1 MGGNC
6 RKVVGFLQFLL
17 ISFFFG
23 STLFCD
29 AADSISNG
37 RELRDSTNET
47 LISPNEFFE
56 LGFFSP
62 QNKSSLRYVG
72 IWYYKIEE
80 QAVIWVANRKEPLRN
95 RDGVLK
101 IGDDGNL
108 VVLDGNNVVWTSNI
122 TVNTSDPSNLTLHNN
137 GELVL
142 SRGDAVLW
150 KSFDHPTDT
159 FLPNML
165 VEVSSEI
172 GEKRL
177 FMSWKSET
185 DPAVGNYCLGVDP
198 RGAVQI
204 IIWNGTGNNRL
215 WRSGHWDKQIFS
227 GVPTMRSASSYGFT
241 VNEESRGRGLV
252 SLKFRPSNDSDRMKF
267 QIRWDGKEAQQRWN
281 EGSRKW
287 ETMRLLPS
295 NDCDFYNFCGDF
307 GVCSES
313 SRPKCTCP
321 RGFEPKDNDRWSRG
335 IWSDGCRRKTP
346 LLEQRKNSSDFNG
359 TAGDG
364 EEDGFFDVEF
374 VKLPDFISQ
383 VFVDSCKDR
392 CSNNSSCIAYSDAP
406 GIGCVTWDGP
416 LVDIQKFDG
425 AGHTLHIRLAHSDL
439 VSVDSGSRLSV
450 GVIVSICLGGA
461 AAIAVL
467 ALLLWKFRGKS
478 KGSPDASANQT
489 QSKTEVPMFDLSKS
503 REFSADLSGPYELGI
518 EGEQLSGP
526 DLPMFNFNCVAT
538 ATDNFSEENKLGQG
552 GFGPVYK
559 GKLPSGQEIAVKRLS
574 VRSGQGLEEFKNE
587 IILIGKLQHRN
598 LVRLLGY
605 CIQGEDKMLL
615 YEYMPNKSLDWFL
628 FDPIKQALLDWRVRL
643 SIIEGIA
650 RGLLYLHRDSR
661 LLIIHRDLKASNIL
675 LDEDMN
681 PKISD
686 FGMARIFGGN
696 QNEATNTIRVV
707 GTYGYMAPEYA
718 MEGLFSVKSDVYSFG
733 VLLLEII
740 CGRRNTSFRTT
751 EYLTLIGYAW
761 NLWNEGRA
769 IELLDPSI
777 RDSSPENEVMKCI
790 HVAMLCVQDSPA
802 FRPTLQ
808 TLVLMLESES
818 TSLPQPRQPTY
829 TSTRA
834 SIDTDLFTDGHD
846 IASSN
851 DVTVTMLDGKLK
863 QK

>member
-1 MGGNC
+1 MGSNC
-6 RKVVGFLQFLL
+6 RKVVGFLQFFL
-17 ISFFFG
+17 ISIFLCF
-23 STLFCD
+23 SPLFCD
-29 AADSISNG
+29 AADTITRG
-37 RELRDSTNET
+37 RGLRDDTNET
-47 LISPNEFFE
+47 LISLNESYE

-62 QNKSSLRYVG
+62 INSSSRYVG
-72 IWYYKIEE
+72 IWYHKIKEHS
-80 QAVIWVANRKEPLRN
+80 VIWVANRDRPLRN
-95 RDGVLK
+95 RDGVLM

-108 VVLDGNNVVWTSNI
+108 VVLDGNNVSVWTSNI
-122 TVNTSDPSNLTLHNN
+122 TANALDPRNLTLHNN

-142 SRGDAVLW
+142 SSGEDSSKVHW
-150 KSFDHPTDT
+150 SSFEHPTDT
-159 FLPNML
+159 FLPNM
-165 VEVSSEI
+165 VVRVNREM
-172 GEKRL
+172 GEKRM

-204 IIWNGTGNNRL
+204 IIWNGNDRL
-215 WRSGHWDKQIFS
+215 WRSGHWDNQIFS
-227 GVPTMRSASSYGFT
+227 GIPTMRSTPLYGFKIT
-241 VNEESRGRGLV
+241 PGNNV
-252 SLKFRPSNDSDRMKF
+252 SVTFDALNDSDKLKF
-267 QIRWDGKEAQQRWN
+267 QIKWDGKEAQQRLN
-281 EGSRKW
+281 EETLKW
-287 ETMRLLPS
+287 ETIRLLPS

-307 GVCSES
+307 GLCSET
-313 SRPKCTCP
+313 SRPKCSCP
-321 RGFEPKDNDRWSRG
+321 QGFIPKNKARWDKGS
-335 IWSDGCRRKTP
+335 WSDGCQRKTP
-346 LLEQRKNSSDFNG
+346 LLEQRMNSNSNG
-359 TAGDG
+359 TIEDG
-364 EEDGFFDVEF
+364 EQDGFVDVLF
-374 VKLPDFISQ
+374 VKLPDFITGI
-383 VFVDSCKDR
+383 FVVESCRDV
-392 CSNNSSCIAYSDAP
+392 CSNRSSCVAYSDAP
-406 GIGCVTWDGP
+406 GIGCATWDAP
-416 LVDIQKFDG
+416 LKDIQKFDG
-425 AGHTLHIRLAHSDL
+425 AGNTLHLRLAHSDL
-439 VSVDSGSRLSV
+439 ISVDSESKLST
-450 GVIVSICLGGA
+450 GVIILICLGGA
-461 AAIAVL
+461 AAIAIL
-467 ALLLWKFRGKS
+467 AFLLWKFGGKM
-478 KGSPDASANQT
+478 KGSPDASSSQPQN
-489 QSKTEVPMFDLSKS
+489 KTELSMFDLSKS
-503 REFSADLSGPYELGI
+503 KELSAELSGPYELGI

-526 DLPMFNFNCVAT
+526 DLPMFSFNCIAV

-559 GKLPSGQEIAVKRLS
+559 GKLPCGQEIAVKRLS

-628 FDPIKQALLDWRVRL
+628 FDPNKKALLDWKKRL
-643 SIIEGIA
+643 SIMEGVA

-733 VLLLEII
+733 VLLLELI
-740 CGRRNTSFRTT
+740 CGRRNTSFRST
-751 EYLTLIGYAW
+751 EYLTLISYAW
-761 NLWNEGRA
+761 KLWNEGRA

-777 RDSSPENEVMKCI
+777 SDSSPENEVLKCI

-802 FRPTLQ
+802 YRPTLQ
-808 TLVLMLESES
+808 SLVLMLESES

-834 SIDTDLFTDGHD
+834 SIDTDLFTEGHD
-846 IASSN
+846 IVSSN
-851 DVTVTMLDGKLK
+851 DVTVTMLDGR
-863 QK
+863 